1 MTTAREAHAVE
12 LVDVTGRTIGLSTV
26 DVAHRAPGL
35 LHRAFSVVLVDDTG
49 RLLLQQRAAVK
60 TRFAL
65 RWANACCGHPRPA
78 EPVAVAAE
86 RRLSEELGIAAVPLT
101 EIGVHLYQAMDP
113 ASGRIEHEYDHVLFG
128 RLDPATPVHPDP
140 DEVATVTWVSP
151 AQLAVELSTHGD
163 RFAPWLGGVVDTFS
177 LRVSGPLES

>member
-1 MTTAREAHAVE
+1 MSIAREAHVVE
-12 LVDVTGRTIGLSTV
+12 LVDAAGHAIGSSTV
-26 DVAHRAPGL
+26 DIAHRPPGL

-49 RLLLQQRAAVK
+49 RMLLQQRAAVK

-86 RRLSEELGIAAVPLT
+86 RRLAEELGIPVIPLT
-101 EIGVHLYQAMDP
+101 EIGVHVYQAADP
-113 ASGRIEHEYDHVLFG
+113 ASGRIEYEYDHVLFG

-151 AQLAVELSTHGD
+151 AHLATELSVHGD

-177 LRVSGPLES
+177 LRVSDLHES

>member
-1 MTTAREAHAVE
+1 MTAREAHLVE
-12 LVDVTGRTIGLSTV
+12 LVDPTGRPIGSSTV
-26 DVAHRAPGL
+26 DEAHRAPGR
-35 LHRAFSVVLVDDTG
+35 LHRAFSVVLVDDSG
-49 RLLLQQRAAVK
+49 RILLQQRAAVK

-78 EPVAVAAE
+78 ESVTVAAA
-86 RRLSEELGIAAVPLT
+86 RRLAEELGIPAVPLT
-101 EIGVHLYQAMDP
+101 EVGIHVYQALDP
-113 ASGRIEHEYDHVLFG
+113 ATGRVEYEYDHVLFG

-151 AQLAVELSTHGD
+151 ASLATELSVHED

-177 LRVSGPLES
+177 LRVSGLLDS